1 MNPLLKLSFASFLIF
16 STSYLF
22 AQKTNEPEIA
32 GKWHITNVIYLNE
45 SEGLGIIEYSEKK
58 QGVVKVNKMAKAEWE
73 VPVEGRIIG
82 LGKYKDN
89 AIIFYIETKDWDDWN
104 EAYKRIDN
112 IHSAIVDLK
121 SHQLVNDKIAY
132 TGDDY
137 IIPDV
142 QNDPAGNFKYLLIRK
157 TSKNYPE
164 KTKGLTILS
173 LKENE
178 NIESKEI
185 PTVAINGNYINCLTT
200 NGGNIFVGCTNERSV
215 VVEKFNSSG
224 ILENKLE
231 TPLDL
236 LMTYPY
242 DSKMCLDSLANNTV
256 SIDIQYTK
264 NKKGKTLSFCHFNFD
279 EKKAVTAAEVKL
291 GKASPYKFQGRE
303 FIKPVDILYTK
314 DKIIIVKEVQDIYS
328 VGNSS
333 KQRYTGETMVVSI
346 YDKQLHLTHDL
357 VIPKRN
363 ESFFKTGIGL
373 GCFIKNEKLFILS
386 VELKSIGVLDNY
398 CFVIDLNSGKVER
411 KKIGYNKPS
420 STRTVATHSTFWFP
434 NECVVSHL
442 FAMKTFG
449 RKFETILEKI
459 TYDDIEKLTTI
470 NK

>member
-16 STSYLF
+16 STCCLF

-45 SEGLGIIEYSEKK
+45 SEGLGTIEYSEKK
-58 QGVVKVNKMAKAEWE
+58 HGVVKVNRMAKAEWE
-73 VPVEGRIIG
+73 VPVEGHIIG
-82 LGKYKDN
+82 LGKFKDN

-104 EAYKRIDN
+104 NIYKRIDN

-132 TGDDY
+132 IGDDY
-137 IIPDV
+137 IIPAL
-142 QNDPAGNFKYLLIRK
+142 QNDLAGNFKYLLIRK
-157 TSKNYPE
+157 TSKNNSE

-173 LKENE
+173 LKENG

-185 PTVAINGNYINCLTT
+185 PTVAITGNYIDCQTT
-200 NGGNIFVGCTNERSV
+200 SEGNIFVGCTNERSV

-242 DSKMCLDSLANNTV
+242 DSKMCMDPLANNTV
-256 SIDIQYTK
+256 SIGILYTK

-279 EKKAVTAAEVKL
+279 EKKAITADVEL
-291 GKASPYKFQGRE
+291 GKASPYKFVDRD
-303 FIKPVDILYTK
+303 FIKPVNILYTK
-314 DKIIIVKEVQDIYS
+314 DKIIHVKEVQDSYLA
-328 VGNSS
+328 GNSS

-357 VIPKRN
+357 IISKKN
-363 ESFFKTGIGL
+363 ESFLKIGIGL

-386 VELKSIGVLDNY
+386 VEIKSIGALDNY
-398 CFVIDLNSGKVER
+398 CYVIDLNSGKMER

-420 STRTVATHSTFWFP
+420 ASRTVATRSTFWFP

-442 FAMKTFG
+442 FAMKMFG
-449 RKFETILEKI
+449 MKFDTKLEKI
-459 TYDDIEKLTTI
+459 TYDDIEKLATI